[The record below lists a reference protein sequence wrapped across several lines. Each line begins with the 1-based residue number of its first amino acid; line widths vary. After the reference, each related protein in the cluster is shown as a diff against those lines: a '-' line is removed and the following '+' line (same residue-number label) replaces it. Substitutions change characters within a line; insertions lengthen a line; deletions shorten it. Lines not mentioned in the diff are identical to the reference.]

1 MSCKCPC
8 GINKKTK
15 RQYAIDFLALLHM
28 LNRLEHKSSCG
39 SEHSTRA
46 TSDLGSCT
54 GELRWSG
61 RVGRG
66 GSDGSATGGLDGHG
80 GIVRASGRGS
90 GKAGAV

>member
-1 MSCKCPC
+1 MQS
-8 GINKKTK
+8 TALVLL
-15 RQYAIDFLALLHM
+15 QFLNH
-28 LNRLEHKSSCG
+28 LEHESSRGC
-39 SEHSTRA
+39 EHSTRA